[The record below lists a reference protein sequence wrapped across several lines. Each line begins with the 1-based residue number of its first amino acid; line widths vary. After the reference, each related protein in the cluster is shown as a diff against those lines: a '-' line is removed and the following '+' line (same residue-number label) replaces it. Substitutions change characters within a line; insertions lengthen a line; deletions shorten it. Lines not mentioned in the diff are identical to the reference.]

1 MRKRV
6 CLPFLLSLQVLPS
19 ISSRQKRQLNFES
32 DSTENDQRPT
42 SKVFFGL
49 TNIFGSGFG
58 GIVGSNGNG
67 DTCSCSTGSDL
78 EDRLPAPRVGQSCNC
93 ATSVEFG
100 GDCKGRDPGD
110 RWENRKWK
118 VYNIIFEGFLVA
130 DAVGLG
136 MGSSHFQR
144 GERGKLQ
151 TLEMWEKKHK
161 REFSIW
167 GVWQLLWQEEM

>member
-1 MRKRV
+1 MFPLVWWPWELGNPGVSRVYLSIRQGASPRPTMRKRV
-6 CLPFLLSLQVLPS
+6 CLPFLLCLQALPS

-67 DTCSCSTGSDL
+67 DSCSCSTGSDPG
-78 EDRLPAPRVGQSCNC
+78 DRVPAPRVGQLCNC

-110 RWENRKWK
+110 RREIRK
-118 VYNIIFEGFLVA
+118 
-130 DAVGLG
+130 
-136 MGSSHFQR
+136 
-144 GERGKLQ
+144 
-151 TLEMWEKKHK
+151 
-161 REFSIW
+161 
-167 GVWQLLWQEEM
+167 